1 MYNEVELILI
11 NDQDLQKISDEILDP
26 LISSLTNTKEDKK
39 QCCPKKVQLERDNMK
54 NEKET
59 NAEELKD
66 HINKIN
72 NKINDILNNFPDID
86 QEKEKFKSNKWSSYN
101 PEVLQSTTN
110 NSSST
115 EQTGS
120 EKSKNIMNIIN
131 DAMDK
136 AKNARNF
143 KNIMNI
149 INDVKDKDAKNFIKN
164 NEYLNDKKVNYSLV
178 KNDDK
183 YIITIALPYI
193 DLNKTLVYV
202 KPEQKIIS
210 ITYENKPL
218 DLIEGE
224 LLVDH
229 LSGHINKTDKIEIE
243 LSAIDGLIEERNTFL
258 SYKNG
263 FLQITVVKSEK
274 CVPFEIKLNSIPNET
289 TINATTDLK
298 EKRTNGEHYQ
308 LTFDDLLN
316 KLEKNS

>member
-11 NDQDLQKISDEILDP
+11 NNQDLQKISDDISDP
-26 LISSLTNTKEDKK
+26 LISSLTNTKEEKK
-39 QCCPKKVQLERDNMK
+39 QCCQKVQLERNNMK

-66 HINKIN
+66 YINKITDKIYDIF
-72 NKINDILNNFPDID
+72 NKFPDID

-120 EKSKNIMNIIN
+120 EKFKNIMNIIN
-131 DAMDK
+131 DARDK
-136 AKNARNF
+136 AKDARNF

-149 INDVKDKDAKNFIKN
+149 I
-164 NEYLNDKKVNYSLV
+164 NDKKVNYSLV

-193 DLNKTLVYV
+193 DLNKTLVCV
-202 KPEQKIIS
+202 NPEQKIIS

-218 DLIEGE
+218 DLIKGE

-274 CVPFEIKLNSIPNET
+274 CMPFEIKLNNISNET
-289 TINATTDLK
+289 TINETTDLK